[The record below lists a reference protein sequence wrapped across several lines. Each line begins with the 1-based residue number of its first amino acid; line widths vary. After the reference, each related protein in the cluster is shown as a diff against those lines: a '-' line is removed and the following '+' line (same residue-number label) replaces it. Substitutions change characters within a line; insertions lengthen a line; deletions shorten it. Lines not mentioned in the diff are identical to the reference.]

1 VKPGET
7 ISQENIG
14 AGIRVAR
21 VSTVAFFVETQL
33 HAQLSS
39 LVQHGFD
46 VTIIA
51 SEPALERPVQGADY
65 RSVEIPRKISL
76 AKDLRALYALY
87 RLFKERRFDIVHSTT
102 PKAGLLCA
110 LAGSLAR
117 VPVRMHT
124 FTGQPW
130 VGLSG
135 LKKQLSKSSDR
146 LIGWLNTRCFADSE
160 SQRRFIVEQN
170 VVVPDR
176 IDVLGSGSLAGINLR
191 RFDPKR
197 VEFTDRDRLKKEL
210 GIASETDV
218 LLFVGRLATDKGIKE
233 LLAAFEAV
241 AEQRENV
248 TLVLAGPLESDI
260 DASLRSLPESV
271 RAKIVAPGFI
281 AEPERYMAVADLLV
295 IPSYREGFGTVV
307 IEAAAMGLAAVGTDI
322 YGLSDAIIDGETG
335 ALVPVRNAEV
345 LAAALLK
352 LLADPTRRQ
361 ALGRNARAR
370 VQREYSEQ
378 HMTRLLMDEY
388 VRLLNEERGQ

>member
-1 VKPGET
+1 MKPGET